1 MFINE
6 NALKG
11 EIVCTISNLT
21 SIGNHLK
28 KEKHLPDNPVDA

>member
-21 SIGNHLK
+21 SIGKSPK
-28 KEKHLPDNPVDA
+28 KEKHLSDNPVDA